1 MSSVSSQTLL
11 STLPSSFPN
20 SSIFAKGRRRQTQGL
35 LHCPLGPSSA
45 STPYHLLLSES
56 HSPALSPQP
65 VPRYRQCTFAVCSL
79 VWCSPPHLLQQKW
92 ALHWGAFCLLSL
104 CAQWGRF
111 PGCWTTLEA
120 RIWRHRLTW
129 YAHLPTLL
137 EWTGH
142 RVSEVMR
149 TPKINQR
156 LSLKGFRACH
166 LKICH
171 SGLRRSRHRK
181 NSHLLL
187 PIRKS
192 RTIVNYQ
199 QQL

>member
-1 MSSVSSQTLL
+1 MHVKCLPQCLMLSECQMFSLLVRMLSFPISSSLSSK
-11 STLPSSFPN
+11 PSSKYWPNRFFPFQMF
-20 SSIFAKGRRRQTQGL
+20 SIL
-35 LHCPLGPSSA
+35 ICSA
-45 STPYHLLLSES
+45 SQLL
-56 HSPALSPQP
+56 P
-65 VPRYRQCTFAVCSL
+65 
-79 VWCSPPHLLQQKW
+79 
-92 ALHWGAFCLLSL
+92 FCLLSL